1 MHFYR
6 VPRCTRRSQCGP
18 GLWIGSKCQW
28 YRRNAQFSVS
38 RGLVQALA
46 LPLPWQ
52 SLGERLVS
60 CERGTIIGRHHQLP
74 AGQSGAP
81 GSALASRWGCAHM
94 GWSPRPHLL
103 DILRPARPSLLSG
116 QTTLRRP
123 EAASARSGPPGTTP
137 PDPAS
142 RPARGGARLPQP
154 GRSSPPLTRLRNGP
168 PAPGQRPSRASPW
181 WPLCLGVVS
190 CCFLA
195 PRPPAQ
201 GRPAGQRSRERAR
214 A

>member
-1 MHFYR
+1 MVPQTDCLNPLGELTEPPRAELRTMHFYR

-74 AGQSGAP
+74 AGPSR
-81 GSALASRWGCAHM
+81 GSRVGPSLPLGLCAHGLEPTTALAGHFAAGQALPAFRPNDSP
-94 GWSPRPHLL
+94 SPR
-103 DILRPARPSLLSG
+103 
-116 QTTLRRP
+116 
-123 EAASARSGPPGTTP
+123 
-137 PDPAS
+137 
-142 RPARGGARLPQP
+142 
-154 GRSSPPLTRLRNGP
+154 GR
-168 PAPGQRPSRASPW
+168 QRP
-181 WPLCLGVVS
+181 
-190 CCFLA
+190 
-195 PRPPAQ
+195 
-201 GRPAGQRSRERAR
+201 
-214 A
+214 